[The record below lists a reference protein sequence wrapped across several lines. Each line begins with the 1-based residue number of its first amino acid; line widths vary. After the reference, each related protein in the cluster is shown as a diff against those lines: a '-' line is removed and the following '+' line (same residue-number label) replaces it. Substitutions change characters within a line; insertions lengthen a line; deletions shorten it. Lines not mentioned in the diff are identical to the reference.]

1 MPDNILD
8 KIKETVEKLDEID
21 DYFEKIP
28 ELQSNIDS
36 LISDYRHLV
45 RDNILS
51 ESASIVLIKKLHEA
65 EVLRKEINE
74 HKDLANV
81 YEKGKGK
88 LLTKDNRQFLLSD
101 LHKKVKE
108 WQYDYKFRVLKKEDI
123 DNILN
128 EKKKRGRP
136 KKENEDNGNIQEN
149 K

>member
-1 MPDNILD
+1 MQDDILT

-21 DYFEKIP
+21 DYFDKIP

-45 RDNILS
+45 RDNVLS

-65 EVLRKEINE
+65 ELLRKQINE

-88 LLTKDNRQFLLSD
+88 LVTKDNRQFLLSD
-101 LHKKVKE
+101 LYKKNKE
-108 WQYDYKFRVLKKEDI
+108 WQYEYKFRVLKEDDI
-123 DNILN
+123 NSILQ
-128 EKKKRGRP
+128 EKKKKGRP
-136 KKENEDNGNIQEN
+136 KKENDDNGNI
-149 K
+149 

>member
-8 KIKETVEKLDEID
+8 KIRETVEKLDEID
-21 DYFEKIP
+21 DYFDKLP

-45 RDNILS
+45 RENILS
-51 ESASIVLIKKLHEA
+51 DSASIVIVKKLHEA
-65 EVLRKEINE
+65 ELLRKKINE
-74 HKDLANV
+74 HHDLSNV

-88 LLTKDNRQFLLSD
+88 LLVKNNRQFLLSD
-101 LHKKVKE
+101 LYKKEKE
-108 WQYDYKFRVLKKEDI
+108 WQYDYKFRVLSEEEV
-123 DNILN
+123 NEILN

-136 KKENEDNGNIQEN
+136 KKENDDNGNIQEN

>member
-1 MPDNILD
+1 MQEDILT

-21 DYFEKIP
+21 DYFDKIP

-45 RDNILS
+45 RDNVLS

-65 EVLRKEINE
+65 ELLRKQINE

-88 LLTKDNRQFLLSD
+88 LITKDNRQLLLSD
-101 LHKKVKE
+101 LYKKNKE
-108 WQYDYKFRVLKKEDI
+108 WQYEYKFRILKEDDI
-123 DNILN
+123 NSILH
-128 EKKKRGRP
+128 EKKKKGRP
-136 KKENEDNGNIQEN
+136 KKENDDNGNI
-149 K
+149 